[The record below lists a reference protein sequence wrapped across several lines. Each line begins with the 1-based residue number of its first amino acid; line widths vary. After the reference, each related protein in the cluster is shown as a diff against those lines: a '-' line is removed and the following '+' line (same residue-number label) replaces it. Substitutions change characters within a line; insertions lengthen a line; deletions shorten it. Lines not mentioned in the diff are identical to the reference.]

1 MTIDLI
7 RKSLGNKILATVTL
21 GILLIMGLEII
32 FRIYFGTK
40 DRIEQME
47 ILSGDLAASTYSGI
61 KHPMSVGDSDAVE
74 RVLADVR
81 LKMDGMEVFICDTDQ
96 QIIWSTHEGKIHTPI
111 ADSISSPA
119 ALAGLQET
127 LHSGQAPLTSYEEKL
142 ENRQYLINV
151 QAILNERDCV
161 HCHGA
166 SKKIIG
172 GMVIRAN
179 MERPL
184 EKVAAAMKRSLFIMI
199 FGLSAIFL
207 LIYALVE
214 RFIRRPV
221 ASLSQGVKRVTD
233 GELDFEIQPGSSD
246 EIGDLA
252 KSFNQMTKELK
263 NARQEINTWTDTL
276 EDMVEERTVQ
286 LKQAMDGI
294 IQSEKMASLGRLA
307 AIVAHEIN
315 NPLAG
320 IRTYAKL
327 LLKKGDE
334 IAAST
339 DPRFVQYLQTIESES
354 ARCGEIIRNLLQFA
368 RPDKPQFTRQ
378 DTNTL
383 IQECLR
389 LIQHKINLQN
399 IELQLALP
407 DESMAVNCDG
417 QKIKQAL
424 LALLLNACDALE
436 PEGGVVEVRSR
447 SIPEKQGVEISI
459 RDNGIGMNE
468 ETRAH
473 MFEPFFT
480 TKIKTPGPDA
490 GVNIGLG
497 LTVVYEIIKA
507 HRGEITVHSEPDE
520 GSTITIFLHREP
532 GPSPLP

>member
-1 MTIDLI
+1 M
-7 RKSLGNKILATVTL
+7 
-21 GILLIMGLEII
+21 
-32 FRIYFGTK
+32 
-40 DRIEQME
+40 
-47 ILSGDLAASTYSGI
+47 LS
-61 KHPMSVGDSDAVE
+61 
-74 RVLADVR
+74 
-81 LKMDGMEVFICDTDQ
+81 
-96 QIIWSTHEGKIHTPI
+96 
-111 ADSISSPA
+111 
-119 ALAGLQET
+119 
-127 LHSGQAPLTSYEEKL
+127 
-142 ENRQYLINV
+142 
-151 QAILNERDCV
+151 
-161 HCHGA
+161 
-166 SKKIIG
+166 
-172 GMVIRAN
+172 
-179 MERPL
+179 
-184 EKVAAAMKRSLFIMI
+184 
-199 FGLSAIFL
+199 
-207 LIYALVE
+207 
-214 RFIRRPV
+214 
-221 ASLSQGVKRVTD
+221 
-233 GELDFEIQPGSSD
+233 
-246 EIGDLA
+246 
-252 KSFNQMTKELK
+252 
-263 NARQEINTWTDTL
+263 
-276 EDMVEERTVQ
+276 
-286 LKQAMDGI
+286 
-294 IQSEKMASLGRLA
+294 
-307 AIVAHEIN
+307 
-315 NPLAG
+315 
-320 IRTYAKL
+320 
-327 LLKKGDE
+327 
-334 IAAST
+334 
-339 DPRFVQYLQTIESES
+339 
-354 ARCGEIIRNLLQFA
+354 A
-368 RPDKPQFTRQ
+368 RPDKPLFTRQ